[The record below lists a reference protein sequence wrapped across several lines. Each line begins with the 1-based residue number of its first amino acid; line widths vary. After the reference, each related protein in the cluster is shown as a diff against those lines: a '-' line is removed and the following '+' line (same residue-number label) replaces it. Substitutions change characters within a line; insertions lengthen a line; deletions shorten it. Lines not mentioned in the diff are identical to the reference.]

1 MIIAAVTILNRGR
14 AKADEIDFVLSAANG
29 TAHHSDLVSE
39 LKPGRVTKKV
49 RIYLEDLVETL
60 IAESEEE

>member
-1 MIIAAVTILNRGR
+1 MCIRDSPTPILITKYEG
-14 AKADEIDFVLSAANG
+14 S
-29 TAHHSDLVSE
+29 LVDE